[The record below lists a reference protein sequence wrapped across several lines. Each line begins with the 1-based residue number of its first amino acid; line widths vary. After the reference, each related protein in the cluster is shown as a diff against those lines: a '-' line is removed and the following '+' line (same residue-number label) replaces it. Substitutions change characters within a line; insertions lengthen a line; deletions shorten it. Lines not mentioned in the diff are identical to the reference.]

1 MFQKGRKNMNFTA
14 PRDMYDVKESVPVFS
29 DDVKITL

>member
-14 PRDMYDVKESVPVFS
+14 PRDMYDVKESDLFS
-29 DDVKITL
+29 LMM